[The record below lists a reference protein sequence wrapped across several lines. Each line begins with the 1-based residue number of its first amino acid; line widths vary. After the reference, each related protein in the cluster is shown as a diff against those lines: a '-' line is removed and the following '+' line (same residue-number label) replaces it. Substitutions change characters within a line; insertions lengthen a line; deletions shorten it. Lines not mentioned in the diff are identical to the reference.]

1 MLDLA
6 YAAYKSKEEYDKQKR
21 NRSSNTMM
29 AVLPAILSLLFGII
43 SFVIIYG
50 NMKFV
55 FTCKNGGVGHFI
67 CGFLFKWI
75 YLLYRLISNC

>member
-21 NRSSNTMM
+21 NRNSDNTM
-29 AVLPAILSLLFGII
+29 AFLPAILSLIFAIV

-55 FTCKNGGVGHFI
+55 FTCKDGGVGHFI
-67 CGFLFKWI
+67 CGFLFKWF
-75 YLLYRLISNC
+75 YLLYRLVSSC